1 MNELHTTE
9 PSATIETAA
18 TIEIRRIVTGVNA
31 AGESTVASDRT
42 LESGGFPG
50 GSALFVWGHDEAPT
64 VPTNGDEPTWDG
76 SFPPVGGSRIS
87 FSHFLPGQAKEYDE
101 FVNSVAPDP
110 IPGMHVSDTVDYAV
124 VISGHLQM
132 ELEDG
137 TIVDLGP
144 NDVIVQNGTRHRW
157 VNVGDDAAVLLAIS
171 VGAQRI

>member
-1 MNELHTTE
+1 MSSADHNTTDS
-9 PSATIETAA
+9 PATIS
-18 TIEIRRIVTGVNA
+18 IRRIVTGVNS
-31 AGESTVASDRT
+31 AGQSSVASDRT

-50 GSALFVWGHDEAPT
+50 GSALFIWGHDDTPT
-64 VPTNGDEPTWDG
+64 VPTNGDEPAWEG

-110 IPGMHVSDTVDYAV
+110 VPGMHVSDTVDYAV
-124 VISGHLQM
+124 VMSGHLHM

-137 TIVDLGP
+137 SVVDLHA

-157 VNVGDDAAVLLAIS
+157 INVGDDPAVLLAIS
-171 VGAQRI
+171 VGAHRA